1 MGYTYKNITDKHQLI
16 AVVNDAGTDVSHVPV
31 GPGARIEVSRPTL
44 DVYLPHVLARLNE
57 AGNDITH
64 IVMRQNE
71 DYKTIRAADAKK
83 MEQVPTPVTT
93 TLPVPTDIKP
103 LVLTP
108 AEEKLPEPEE
118 VPAPKVVTTASKK
131 SKA

>member
-1 MGYTYKNITDKHQLI
+1 MGYIYKNITDKHQLI

-31 GPGARIEVSRPTL
+31 GPNARIEVTRPTL

-71 DYKTIRAADAKK
+71 EYKTIRAADAKK
-83 MEQVPTPVTT
+83 VEQATTPVPVPPAAEPLVPTPV
-93 TLPVPTDIKP
+93 
-103 LVLTP
+103 
-108 AEEKLPEPEE
+108 EEKLPEPEE
-118 VPAPKVVTTASKK
+118 VSAPKVVTTASKK

>member
-1 MGYTYKNITDKHQLI
+1 MGYIYKNITDKHQLI

-31 GPGARIEVSRPTL
+31 GPGARIEVTRPTL

-71 DYKTIRAADAKK
+71 EYKAIRTADAKK
-83 MEQVPTPVTT
+83 VEQATTPVPAAPIQPSAAEPLAQT
-93 TLPVPTDIKP
+93 PV
-103 LVLTP
+103 
-108 AEEKLPEPEE
+108 EEKLPKPEE
-118 VPAPKVVTTASKK
+118 VSESKVVTTASKK